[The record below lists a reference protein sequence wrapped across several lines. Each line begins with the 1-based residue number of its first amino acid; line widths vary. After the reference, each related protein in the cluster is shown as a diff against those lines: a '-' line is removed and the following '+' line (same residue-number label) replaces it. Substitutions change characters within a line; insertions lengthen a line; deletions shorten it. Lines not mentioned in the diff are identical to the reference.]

1 MDPLV
6 TMGIISAAGSLL
18 SGLVGAGSQASANAK
33 NMELAEYQFDKN
45 VEMWNMMN
53 KYNLPIN
60 QMERL
65 RAAGLNPNLVYGS
78 QAVTGNTQSN
88 APQYQAPHIN
98 PTTNG
103 GFISDAVNHGL
114 RTPIE
119 LANLQS
125 QTSANEALSA
135 MRVAQRVGQDLEN
148 KMKSLDYHRA
158 SQLYQNSL
166 DMADA
171 SLREMQ
177 NRADVRQKEAA
188 IKDFDLEL
196 KQKYAGRLSEAQINK
211 LEKEFAR
218 LAWDLDLEQTG
229 RIKQDGSI
237 SNWLIDQVNRLKNG
251 QPNFFGNK
259 VDESFIDLISRFLF
273 GGNNE

>member
-18 SGLVGAGSQASANAK
+18 SGLIGAGSQSSANAK

-53 KYNLPIN
+53 EYNLPIN

-78 QAVTGNTQSN
+78 QSVTGNTQSN
-88 APQYQAPHIN
+88 APQYQAPHVN

-114 RTPIE
+114 RTPFE
-119 LANLQS
+119 LDNLRS

-135 MRVAQRVGQDLEN
+135 MRVAQRVGQDIQN
-148 KMKSLDYHRA
+148 KQSALDYHRA

-177 NRADVRQKEAA
+177 NRADVREKEAA

-196 KQKYAGRLSEAQINK
+196 KQRYSGRLTEAQINK
-211 LEKEFAR
+211 LETEFAR
-218 LAWDLDLEQTG
+218 LAWDLDLDKSG
-229 RIKQDGSI
+229 RIKQDGSVV
-237 SNWLIDQVNRLKNG
+237 NWLIDQFNRYKNG
-251 QPNFFGNK
+251 QPSVISGQNG
-259 VDESFIDLISRFLF
+259 EGIYTLIEKLLLK
-273 GGNNE
+273 